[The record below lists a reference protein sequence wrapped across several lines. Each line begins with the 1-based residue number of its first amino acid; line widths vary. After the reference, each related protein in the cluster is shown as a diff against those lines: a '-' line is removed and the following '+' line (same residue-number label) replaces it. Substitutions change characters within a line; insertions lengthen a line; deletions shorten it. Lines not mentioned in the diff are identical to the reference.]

1 MKVNKDKKSNKKF
14 DLEKIKVAKLKDL
27 HLINGGEAGQ
37 LFEDPKTITGTGQQD
52 TANSKNCL

>member
-27 HLINGGEAGQ
+27 HLINGGDVIEQ
-37 LFEDPKTITGTGQQD
+37 DPKTITDLSSNCNGTIGR
-52 TANSKNCL
+52 TL